1 MMLFHKGKIPAFDR
15 GLLVAS
21 LLLICLGIMVI
32 SSASVMES
40 MVKYGDSL
48 YQTKKHVFAVLMA
61 LFVGMLCAMTPTEIW
76 KKYSLHCFIVVC
88 ALMILVMIVGRE
100 INGAKRWLPLG
111 FINLQ
116 PSELLKI
123 FWILYFSSYVSRK
136 IESISTTTKG
146 FIKPAAF
153 IGVMAVLLL
162 VQHDMGS
169 LVVVSCIT
177 YSLTFIAGAGFIK
190 YGVVIML
197 ALMLAFL
204 LVLVSPY
211 RIARFKSFMDPWQDQ
226 YGSGYQLTQSLMA
239 FGRGGITGEG
249 LGNSYQKLGY
259 LPEAHTDFITSILGE
274 EFGFVGMVLLLLLEL
289 FIVYKSFRLAFKI
302 LKQDA
307 IYQGYVAA
315 GIGTLFCVQTFI
327 NVGSASGGIPTK
339 GLTLPLV
346 SYGGSSMISC
356 CMAIAILLR
365 IDFEWRNNAISD
377 KRKNES

>member
-1 MMLFHKGKIPAFDR
+1 MMLFQKGKVPAFDR
-15 GLLVAS
+15 SLLVVS

-48 YQTKKHVFAVLMA
+48 YQTKKHVFAVVMA
-61 LFVGMLCAMTPTEIW
+61 IFLGMLCAMTPTEIW
-76 KKYSLHCFIVVC
+76 KKYSFPCLVAVGIM
-88 ALMILVMIVGRE
+88 MILVLIVGRE

-146 FIKPAAF
+146 FLKPGAF
-153 IGVMAVLLL
+153 ILVMLVLLQF
-162 VQHDMGS
+162 QHDMGS
-169 LVVVSCIT
+169 LVVISCIT

-190 YGVVIML
+190 YALVIIVIL
-197 ALMLAFL
+197 LLSFI
-204 LVLVSPY
+204 LVLLFPY
-211 RIARFKSFMDPWQDQ
+211 RIARFKTFMDPWQDQ

-274 EFGFVGMVLLLLLEL
+274 ELGFVGMAVLLLLEL
-289 FIVYKSFRLAFKI
+289 FIVYKAFRLAFRI
-302 LKQDA
+302 LKKDA

-315 GIGTLFCVQTFI
+315 GIGTMFCIQTFI

-365 IDFEWRNNAISD
+365 IDFEWRNNVISD

>member
-1 MMLFHKGKIPAFDR
+1 MMFFHKGEVPSFDR
-15 GLLVAS
+15 SLLVVS

-40 MVKYGDSL
+40 VVKYGDSL
-48 YQTKKHVFAVLMA
+48 YQTKKHVFAVVMS
-61 LFVGMLCAMTPTEIW
+61 LFVGMVCAMTPTEVW
-76 KKYSLHCFIVVC
+76 KKYSLHCFLIVC
-88 ALMILVMIVGRE
+88 AMMILVMFVGRE

-136 IESISTTTKG
+136 IESISTTFKG
-146 FIKPAAF
+146 FAKPLVF
-153 IGVMAVLLL
+153 VIVMALLL
-162 VQHDMGS
+162 QFQHDMGS

-177 YSLTFIAGAGFIK
+177 YSLTFIAGAGFVK
-190 YGVVIML
+190 YGVVILL
-197 ALMLAFL
+197 ALLSTFL
-204 LVLVSPY
+204 LVLISPY
-211 RIARFKSFMDPWQDQ
+211 RITRFKSFMDPWHDQ

-239 FGRGGITGEG
+239 FGRGGLTGEG

-274 EFGFVGMVLLLLLEL
+274 EFGFVGMVVLLLLEL
-289 FIVYKSFRLAFKI
+289 FIVYKAFRLAFSI
-302 LKQDA
+302 LKKDA

-365 IDFEWRNNAISD
+365 IDFEWRNNVISD
-377 KRKNES
+377 KRKNED

>member
-1 MMLFHKGKIPAFDR
+1 MLGHFGIQAIDKVVFTFHMPLFFLISGYFINDNVSIWEFVKRKMSRLLVPYYVTGVSICFLLILADIVR
-15 GLLVAS
+15 GLWNQIPIDFWNIIIAILYGS
-21 LLLICLGIMVI
+21 CLDVTKQIHGIGAI
-32 SSASVMES
+32 WFLWALFWSTLMES

-146 FIKPAAF
+146 FIKPLAF

-190 YGVVIML
+190 YGVVIMV
-197 ALMLAFL
+197 ALLLAFL
-204 LVLVSPY
+204 RECMKKDVKMLRRV
-211 RIARFKSFMDPWQDQ
+211 K
-226 YGSGYQLTQSLMA
+226 LML
-239 FGRGGITGEG
+239 RVVRQ
-249 LGNSYQKLGY
+249 QKYWLLIIKY
-259 LPEAHTDFITSILGE
+259 IWKIRSIFASILIRL
-274 EFGFVGMVLLLLLEL
+274 FFNGFDYVG
-289 FIVYKSFRLAFKI
+289 
-302 LKQDA
+302 
-307 IYQGYVAA
+307 
-315 GIGTLFCVQTFI
+315 
-327 NVGSASGGIPTK
+327 
-339 GLTLPLV
+339 
-346 SYGGSSMISC
+346 
-356 CMAIAILLR
+356 
-365 IDFEWRNNAISD
+365 
-377 KRKNES
+377 